1 MREARVIETIKAGE
15 VALRVVGATEL
26 ERLLQ
31 ADKIT
36 REQFDTGE
44 RLRELWYA
52 SGLDGYGASWHG
64 CACTDVRRG
73 SRFACMS
80 EKQEHAWRTYAR
92 AMRSLHPACRREV
105 ERVAVRDET
114 AQCLRR
120 LRCGLDRISKVVA
133 G

>member
-73 SRFACMS
+73 SRFECMS
-80 EKQEHAWRTYAR
+80 EKQEHAWRTYACHAQPSPCVPPRSR
-92 AMRSLHPACRREV
+92 AGCRAR
-105 ERVAVRDET
+105 RDGAVL
-114 AQCLRR
+114 A
-120 LRCGLDRISKVVA
+120 
-133 G
+133 

>member
-52 SGLDGYGASWHG
+52 SGLDGYGASWRG
-64 CACTDVRRG
+64 CAYTDVRRYA
-73 SRFACMS
+73 RFELMD
-80 EKQEHAWRTYAR
+80 EKQEKAWRTYTR

-105 ERVAVRDET
+105 ERVAVRDEM

-120 LRCGLDRISKVVA
+120 RRCGLNLLSKVWP